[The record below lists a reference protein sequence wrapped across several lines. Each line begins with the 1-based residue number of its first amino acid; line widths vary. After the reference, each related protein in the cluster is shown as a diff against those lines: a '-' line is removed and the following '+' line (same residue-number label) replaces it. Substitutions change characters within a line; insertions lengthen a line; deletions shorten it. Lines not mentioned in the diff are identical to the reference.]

1 MLLPRATSLPLL
13 PVIPQSC
20 SSHLLSLLETGSA
33 LFVSFLFPS
42 VGAGD
47 HNAVGLNIIVQ
58 FSFPSKGPNFMSVLN
73 TGTRTEVLDKTSLLS
88 PPPFGDVDGTRT
100 DSFDTIL
107 QCLPV
112 LRVLL
117 GGSPESAS
125 AQSLVSPYVAF

>member
-1 MLLPRATSLPLL
+1 MLLPRATSLPLP
-13 PVIPQSC
+13 PVILQSC
-20 SSHLLSLLETGSA
+20 FSHLLSLLETGSA

-100 DSFDTIL
+100 L